1 MVSQVV
7 LGSPRGFC
15 AGVVRAIEIV
25 ELALERFGRPVY
37 VRHEIVHNPLVVT
50 ELRRKGAIF
59 VDEISD
65 VPDHQTVIFSAHG
78 VAPAVRRE
86 ADLRGLRVIDAT
98 CPLVTKVHLEARKYA
113 DQGQTIILIGH
124 RTHPETIGTF
134 GEAPDHT
141 VVVETVED
149 AERVQVSD
157 PERVT
162 VLTQTTL
169 SVDDTQ
175 DIVEALRLR
184 YPNLNVR
191 NDICYATTNRQAAAK
206 KLAKQVDL
214 VLVIGA
220 QNSSNC
226 HRLREVVQATGI
238 PAYLIGGP
246 EEITAEHTSGIKRV
260 GIVSGASTPEYLVEA
275 VAKKLRPEE
284 VLNISVVDE
293 DVTFILPRE
302 LR

>member
-1 MVSQVV
+1 M
-7 LGSPRGFC
+7 
-15 AGVVRAIEIV
+15 
-25 ELALERFGRPVY
+25 
-37 VRHEIVHNPLVVT
+37 
-50 ELRRKGAIF
+50 
-59 VDEISD
+59 
-65 VPDHQTVIFSAHG
+65 
-78 VAPAVRRE
+78 
-86 ADLRGLRVIDAT
+86 
-98 CPLVTKVHLEARKYA
+98 
-113 DQGQTIILIGH
+113 
-124 RTHPETIGTF
+124 
-134 GEAPDHT
+134 
-141 VVVETVED
+141 
-149 AERVQVSD
+149 
-157 PERVT
+157 
-162 VLTQTTL
+162 
-169 SVDDTQ
+169 DDTQ

-226 HRLREVVQATGI
+226 HRLREGVQATGI

-246 EEITAEHTSGIKRV
+246 EEITAEHTSGSKRV